1 MRTDRAKS
9 VGALIGLNL
18 LRLLFELIRVILLL
32 FFAIIMIFN
41 SRVYQVFTNY
51 FFLSFQDQLNEDDKK
66 ATKKGTRRV
75 TSSDIGV

>member
-1 MRTDRAKS
+1 
-9 VGALIGLNL
+9 
-18 LRLLFELIRVILLL
+18 
-32 FFAIIMIFN
+32 MIFN